1 MGKGCFDPERG
12 RILKQIM
19 STRTVRILLS
29 VLVIGGSLTALLAMS
44 VREGAA
50 FYKHVDEVMV
60 SPDQWYG
67 KPLKLHGYVADLQ
80 KRTDSLDYKFQVTTR
95 EFSVPATYTGIV
107 PDTFKDGSEVV
118 LTGRL
123 SAAGFHADD
132 VMAKCPS
139 KYEPGQAG
147 R

>member
-1 MGKGCFDPERG
+1 
-12 RILKQIM
+12 M
-19 STRTVRILLS
+19 STRTVRVLLS

-44 VREGAA
+44 VRESAA

-60 SPDQWYG
+60 SPDLWYG
-67 KPLKLHGYVADLQ
+67 KSLKLPGYVADLQ

-123 SAAGFHADD
+123 SAEGFHAEE

-139 KYEPGQAG
+139 KYEPGQQAG

>member
-1 MGKGCFDPERG
+1 MR
-12 RILKQIM
+12 IM
-19 STRTVRILLS
+19 STRTVRVLLS
-29 VLVIGGSLTALLAMS
+29 VLVVGGSLTAVLAMS
-44 VREGAA
+44 VRESAA

-60 SPDQWYG
+60 SPEQWYG
-67 KPLKLHGYVADLQ
+67 KPLKLHGYVADLK

-95 EFSVPATYTGIV
+95 EFSVAATYTGIV

-123 SAAGFHADD
+123 SADGFHAEE

-139 KYEPGQAG
+139 KYEPGQPG

>member
-1 MGKGCFDPERG
+1 
-12 RILKQIM
+12 M
-19 STRTVRILLS
+19 STRAVRALLS
-29 VLVIGGSLTALLAMS
+29 VVVIGGALTALLAMT
-44 VREGAA
+44 VRESAA

-67 KPLKLHGYVADLQ
+67 KPMKLHGFVANLH
-80 KRTDSLDYKFQVTTR
+80 KRTDSLHYQFDVKNGDHTV
-95 EFSVPATYTGIV
+95 VATYTGIV

-118 LTGRL
+118 LTGKL
-123 SAAGFHADD
+123 SAQGFRAEE

-139 KYEPGQAG
+139 KYDAESK

>member
-1 MGKGCFDPERG
+1 
-12 RILKQIM
+12 M
-19 STRTVRILLS
+19 STRTVRVLLS

-44 VREGAA
+44 VRESAA

-67 KPLKLHGYVADLQ
+67 KPLKLHGFVADLK
-80 KRTDSLDYKFQVTTR
+80 KRTDSLHYKFEVTTR

-123 SAAGFHADD
+123 SADGFHADE